1 MDALDDAAAEAKA
14 KRREKQDAEDLR
26 WLLSGPRGR
35 RIVFRDLEDAGLFR
49 AVFNTNAL
57 SMAFAEG
64 RRNQGLQKL
73 ARLMAINPDAYA
85 TMVKE
90 NQDDDAR
97 NFDDAADDRN
107 DD

>member
-1 MDALDDAAAEAKA
+1 M
-14 KRREKQDAEDLR
+14 
-26 WLLSGPRGR
+26 
-35 RIVFRDLEDAGLFR
+35 FR